1 VIFKVIAALI
11 KNKNDKRLFGD
22 AIMGCQMVFIHTK
35 NTNFG
40 AFLKALD
47 WKMLVLFNAIWY
59 YVLSPIGAFYG
70 NVAYLMVIW

>member
-1 VIFKVIAALI
+1 
-11 KNKNDKRLFGD
+11 
-22 AIMGCQMVFIHTK
+22 MGCQMVFIHTK